1 MKREG
6 ERNCNTRRRGTSCW
20 DRHIQNQFMDHLL
33 ISLCVCTLAM
43 CVCVCAHCFSCLGCL
58 KPDCDSNAANAA
70 SFSLIPANINICPA
84 NAHTHRHTC
93 KASQR
98 AGPYFEAEL
107 SATALHASAS
117 ASASAY
123 PASVSAL
130 PACAVT
136 HTHSLTCQQLTHKHT
151 HTAELHSPHQ
161 APLALSAHLPFDS
174 PFSPPSFAALLY
186 SSRAAHYFLLI
197 FLLFCVAHS
206 LPLSLP
212 LPPAACCCCCCL
224 CFAVLSLLA
233 FFFFSIAARVA
244 VAVDAASAGAAVAA
258 ASRTYT
264 THTFLST

>member
-1 MKREG
+1 M
-6 ERNCNTRRRGTSCW
+6 
-20 DRHIQNQFMDHLL
+20 
-33 ISLCVCTLAM
+33 
-43 CVCVCAHCFSCLGCL
+43 SCLGCL

-117 ASASAY
+117 ASAY

-136 HTHSLTCQQLTHKHT
+136 HTHSLTWQQLTHKHT

-161 APLALSAHLPFDS
+161 APLALSAHLPFDGPS
-174 PFSPPSFAALLY
+174 SPPSFAALLY

-212 LPPAACCCCCCL
+212 LLPACL
-224 CFAVLSLLA
+224 LLLLVLRCVEFVGF

>member
-1 MKREG
+1 MAGFLFDFSCRARKNEMKREG

-43 CVCVCAHCFSCLGCL
+43 CVCVSCLGCL

-117 ASASAY
+117 ASAY

-136 HTHSLTCQQLTHKHT
+136 HTVCLTCQQLTHNTHT
-151 HTAELHSPHQ
+151 HTLLSSTRHIKHLSLSQPTSPLT
-161 APLALSAHLPFDS
+161 APHPR
-174 PFSPPSFAALLY
+174 PPSFAALLY

-206 LPLSLP
+206 LPLSLS
-212 LPPAACCCCCCL
+212 LPPAA
-224 CFAVLSLLA
+224 
-233 FFFFSIAARVA
+233 
-244 VAVDAASAGAAVAA
+244 AA
-258 ASRTYT
+258 AACAS
-264 THTFLST
+264 LC

>member
-1 MKREG
+1 MAGFLFDFSCRTRKNEMKREG

-43 CVCVCAHCFSCLGCL
+43 CVCVCVCAHCFSCLGCL

-117 ASASAY
+117 ASAY

-136 HTHSLTCQQLTHKHT
+136 HTHSPTCQQLTHKHT

-174 PFSPPSFAALLY
+174 PSSPPALLCCSPLFIPRCPLLLADFPFILRGSFA
-186 SSRAAHYFLLI
+186 
-197 FLLFCVAHS
+197 
-206 LPLSLP
+206 
-212 LPPAACCCCCCL
+212 
-224 CFAVLSLLA
+224 
-233 FFFFSIAARVA
+233 
-244 VAVDAASAGAAVAA
+244 AAVAA
-258 ASRTYT
+258 TAACLPAAAACAS
-264 THTFLST
+264 LC

>member
-1 MKREG
+1 MAGFLFDFSCRTRKNEMKREG

-117 ASASAY
+117 AY

-136 HTHSLTCQQLTHKHT
+136 HTHSLTCQQLTHNTHT
-151 HTAELHSPHQ
+151 HTH
-161 APLALSAHLPFDS
+161 
-174 PFSPPSFAALLY
+174 
-186 SSRAAHYFLLI
+186 
-197 FLLFCVAHS
+197 C
-206 LPLSLP
+206 
-212 LPPAACCCCCCL
+212 
-224 CFAVLSLLA
+224 
-233 FFFFSIAARVA
+233 
-244 VAVDAASAGAAVAA
+244 
-258 ASRTYT
+258 
-264 THTFLST
+264 